1 MTIRRTLIALAACAT
16 ATLTGLGAQATEFRS
31 ADIHPD
37 DYPTVTAVK
46 FMGERLKA
54 LSGGKHT
61 IKVFNNS
68 SLGNEKDTIEQ
79 TKIGA
84 LSMVRV
90 NIAPM
95 NNICAETQVP
105 TMPFLFR

>member
-1 MTIRRTLIALAACAT
+1 MKSHRRTLTALAACACAALT
-16 ATLTGLGAQATEFRS
+16 AFTSLSAQATEFRS

-68 SLGNEKDTIEQ
+68 SLGQEKDTIEQ

-84 LSMVRV
+84 LQMVRV
-90 NIAPM
+90 NIAP
-95 NNICAETQVP
+95 
-105 TMPFLFR
+105 

>member
-1 MTIRRTLIALAACAT
+1 MKLKQTLIALAAGAAAALAGVT
-16 ATLTGLGAQATEFRS
+16 AQATEFRS

-46 FMGERLKA
+46 FMSERLKA
-54 LSGGKHT
+54 LSGGKDS

-68 SLGNEKDTIEQ
+68 ALGQEKDTIEQ

-84 LSMVRV
+84 LAMVRV

-95 NNICAETQVP
+95 NNI
-105 TMPFLFR
+105 

>member
-1 MTIRRTLIALAACAT
+1 MKFKHALIAAATTLATLAAST
-16 ATLTGLGAQATEFRS
+16 AMSTEFRS

-37 DYPTVTAVK
+37 GYPTVEAVK

-54 LSGGKHT
+54 LTNGKHS
-61 IKVFNNS
+61 IKVFNNAA
-68 SLGNEKDTIEQ
+68 LGNEKDTIEQ

-84 LSMVRV
+84 LAMARV

-95 NNICAETQVP
+95 NNI
-105 TMPFLFR
+105 

>member
-1 MTIRRTLIALAACAT
+1 MKSHRFNLIALAACAC
-16 ATLTGLGAQATEFRS
+16 AAFASLTAQATEFRS

-54 LSGGKHT
+54 LSGGKHS

-68 SLGNEKDTIEQ
+68 ALGNEKDTIEQ

-84 LSMVRV
+84 LQMVRV

-105 TMPFLFR
+105 TM